1 MNVHSTYAGDMSCI
15 DAWDRLKS
23 EKPAYLI
30 DVRTKAEWAFV
41 GVPVL
46 SEAGSEPLLV
56 EWQSF
61 PAMERN
67 AAFVDTLSKS
77 LAASGADMD
86 AHLLFL
92 CRSGVRSQAAAI
104 AMTEYG
110 YRNCFNVTG
119 GFEGPPDPDGHR
131 GLVGGWKASGLPWTQ
146 S

>member
-1 MNVHSTYAGDMSCI
+1 MNIHSTYAGDMSCI
-15 DAWDRLKS
+15 DAWNRLKS
-23 EKPAYLI
+23 DLPAFLI
-30 DVRTKAEWAFV
+30 DVRTKAEWSFV

-46 SEAGSEPLLV
+46 SEVGSEPLLV

-67 AAFVDTLSKS
+67 SDFSETLSKS

-86 AHLLFL
+86 AHMLFL
-92 CRSGVRSQAAAI
+92 CRSGVRSQLAAI

-131 GLVGGWKASGLPWTQ
+131 GRIGGWKASGLPWAQ

>member
-1 MNVHSTYAGDMSCI
+1 MNVHSTYAGDVSCI
-15 DAWDRLKS
+15 DAWDTLNGDR
-23 EKPAYLI
+23 PTFLI

-46 SEAGSEPLLV
+46 SEMGTEPLLV

-61 PAMERN
+61 PTMERDSGF
-67 AAFVDTLSKS
+67 AETLSKA
-77 LAASGADMD
+77 LAARGADTD

-92 CRSGVRSQAAAI
+92 CRSGARSQSAAS
-104 AMTEYG
+104 AMTEHG

-119 GFEGPPDPDGHR
+119 GFEGPPDQEGHR
-131 GLVGGWKASGLPWTQ
+131 GRVGGWKASGLPWVQ